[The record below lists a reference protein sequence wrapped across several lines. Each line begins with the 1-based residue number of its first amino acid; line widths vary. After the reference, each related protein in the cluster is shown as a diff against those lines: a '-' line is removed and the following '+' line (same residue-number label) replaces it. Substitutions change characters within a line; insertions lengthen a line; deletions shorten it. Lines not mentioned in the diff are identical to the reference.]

1 MNANIKKKRKKIM
14 STIKEELILDKSDSE
29 SDNEFDRQ

>member
-29 SDNEFDRQ
+29 SHNEFDRQ